1 MKKLLIFV
9 LLPLILLIGCGAG
22 AAFMGMIPGMEG
34 LFGGGHEE
42 EVVEEDLTVP
52 PSYAAAPVES
62 VTYTL
67 SEFVLNLQTKRTYPV
82 FLLLSLVVE
91 TKDEAGRNEVSL
103 KEPRIR
109 DAMIVYL
116 SSLTP
121 ADLNGYEGIER
132 VRQRSWEILRD
143 IVSKEALLNV
153 QVAKMTV
160 K

>member
-1 MKKLLIFV
+1 MKKLLIFI
-9 LLPLILLIGCGAG
+9 LLPLILLIGGGAG
-22 AAFMGMIPGMEG
+22 AAFMGLIPGMDG
-34 LFGGGHEE
+34 LFGGGEEE
-42 EVVEEDLTVP
+42 EVVEDLTVP
-52 PSYAAAPVES
+52 PSYTPAPVES

-67 SEFVLNLQTKRTYPV
+67 PEFVLNLQTKRTYPV

-91 TKDEAGRNEVSL
+91 TRDEGARNEVAAQ
-103 KEPRIR
+103 EPRIR

-121 ADLNGYEGIER
+121 AELNGYEGVER

>member
-9 LLPLILLIGCGAG
+9 LLPLILLIGGGAG

-34 LFGGGHEE
+34 LLGGGQEE
-42 EVVEEDLTVP
+42 EVVEDLKVP

-91 TKDEAGRNEVSL
+91 TRDEAGRNEVSL
-103 KEPRIR
+103 NEPRIR

-143 IVSKEALLNV
+143 IVSEEALLNV